1 MFCPF
6 CGMKIDDGK
15 FCPYCGASLE
25 EPSSE
30 AVPAEEAPEIVQEID
45 APEAAQEVYAPEAG
59 QEVPVSY
66 AEIPAAE
73 NEQPVRFDTSNVY
86 AYNQT
91 YDAENPYGGQPA
103 DKKDDKAR
111 KGGKKLLLPILLG
124 AAGLLLIAGLVVL
137 FLSIRNCG
145 SSKTSGS
152 HLYIRTEK
160 GAVYL
165 DDEKGEVTD
174 KSEGVF
180 FSDGY
185 KAALVSLGDKWYY
198 AKNGERT
205 RIGSSNTRI
214 LVMDGINL
222 SWVLYGDKN
231 GDVCL
236 FREGKEDVVVCED
249 TVPDTYVSSRNGK
262 YAAVQYSTKKN
273 YTILLINGSTGD
285 VTTIYEGKDYA
296 RLRFVDDGGCVY
308 YADDDSVCH
317 VTDGKDDVELE
328 KISGGALLD
337 DTLILLE
344 PNKRGDQYTYYS
356 RPAGMKGELTDLGE
370 KIDEDLLD
378 QLRSSSAARY
388 ITSPVNTYGYA
399 TEYLSRTTD
408 TPKTNQLLVEFDG
421 DLYILDVKAGTAELL
436 LENVSIQE
444 MNDFH
449 MTEDMKTVYLRADGS
464 LYKLT
469 AAKDGWEKER
479 LSRHCESV
487 MGLRPGGL
495 VYRESGD
502 VMIYD
507 GKESFEISDSVDA
520 VDVSDDFKSYAYLDG
535 GKVMYARKAGEKAE
549 RLAKDNDGNQV
560 VLFKNY
566 VYYINEDGDLA
577 RVKPGSE
584 PEIVME
590 DVTYIMHLVL

>member
-236 FREGKEDVVVCED
+236 FREGKEDVVV
-249 TVPDTYVSSRNGK
+249 
-262 YAAVQYSTKKN
+262 
-273 YTILLINGSTGD
+273 
-285 VTTIYEGKDYA
+285 
-296 RLRFVDDGGCVY
+296 
-308 YADDDSVCH
+308 
-317 VTDGKDDVELE
+317 
-328 KISGGALLD
+328 
-337 DTLILLE
+337 
-344 PNKRGDQYTYYS
+344 
-356 RPAGMKGELTDLGE
+356 
-370 KIDEDLLD
+370 
-378 QLRSSSAARY
+378 
-388 ITSPVNTYGYA
+388 
-399 TEYLSRTTD
+399 
-408 TPKTNQLLVEFDG
+408 
-421 DLYILDVKAGTAELL
+421 
-436 LENVSIQE
+436 
-444 MNDFH
+444 
-449 MTEDMKTVYLRADGS
+449 
-464 LYKLT
+464 
-469 AAKDGWEKER
+469 
-479 LSRHCESV
+479 
-487 MGLRPGGL
+487 
-495 VYRESGD
+495 
-502 VMIYD
+502 
-507 GKESFEISDSVDA
+507 
-520 VDVSDDFKSYAYLDG
+520 
-535 GKVMYARKAGEKAE
+535 
-549 RLAKDNDGNQV
+549 
-560 VLFKNY
+560 
-566 VYYINEDGDLA
+566 
-577 RVKPGSE
+577 
-584 PEIVME
+584 
-590 DVTYIMHLVL
+590 